1 MGMGRIHSS
10 YIYVCYP
17 VENGSNVK
25 SIDEKLEEIPDRF
38 IYKLDMNIHVILY
51 KKTRF
56 DIKREEQIRSLF
68 KVASIL
74 PTVSAIKKK
83 KVEEMQ
89 TSALE
94 NIEVRNDDIIALGI
108 FKIKYEEY
116 VSKRRHNDLILE
128 TERLKKELKDSKAT
142 NITNIMIPNIYMNVK
157 MNSLGTEDISHYTLE
172 DIRNAM
178 KKSSQ
183 VEDFLANLID
193 KIHFDE
199 KCPENHN
206 IHITTQDEKPE
217 WAICTAYKGDRWH
230 FMESIHRNMVPL
242 VKSKVQLIDK
252 ILEEY
257 DSEIDDR
264 EYKKLQDYKEQ
275 IKYYNGHSEE
285 MFKKKAADAIFSGT
299 KTKVCRFR
307 ESIKELQ

>member
-1 MGMGRIHSS
+1 MGRIHSS

-38 IYKLDMNIHVILY
+38 IYKLDMNIHAILY

-56 DIKREEQIRSLF
+56 DIKREEQVRSLF

-89 TSALE
+89 TSILE

-108 FKIKYEEY
+108 FKIKYDEFI
-116 VSKRRHNDLILE
+116 SKRRHNDLILE

-142 NITNIMIPNIYMNVK
+142 NITNIMIPNIYMNIK

-183 VEDFLANLID
+183 MEDFLANLID
-193 KIHFDE
+193 KILIVRLERICGVPCTDSSYE
-199 KCPENHN
+199 SKTSPS
-206 IHITTQDEKPE
+206 KP
-217 WAICTAYKGDRWH
+217 RQQS
-230 FMESIHRNMVPL
+230 F
-242 VKSKVQLIDK
+242 KSWSTNLLSSRHV
-252 ILEEY
+252 
-257 DSEIDDR
+257 SRRGSDDNST
-264 EYKKLQDYKEQ
+264 LD
-275 IKYYNGHSEE
+275 
-285 MFKKKAADAIFSGT
+285 
-299 KTKVCRFR
+299 
-307 ESIKELQ
+307 